1 MSSFVISM
9 ASAVL
14 YGWAGGCFAH
24 ESVKGFA
31 RRPLIARLAF
41 LAAFLLHSAS
51 IGIDSAASSGTV
63 LEGSNVIMLASWVLS
78 TVSLAVLVACR
89 RPQGYLAVSA
99 FIAAMLILFSHAV
112 SAACNGA
119 VHQTGA
125 YDRWPVLALHITAFL
140 ASLSCFA
147 IAAAASGMVLYQLH
161 LMRRRDDVLL
171 HVSMPSLDVL
181 ESTSRRFCAAGL
193 VLFTA
198 GMAIGLGR
206 YAPQGLFAQASDG
219 LASLSY
225 LAPRIGASAALWVL
239 FAALAVV
246 SYAAPYALA
255 AKTRC
260 VLLLVAFAGSL
271 ALMLL
276 ATW

>member
-1 MSSFVISM
+1 
-9 ASAVL
+9 
-14 YGWAGGCFAH
+14 
-24 ESVKGFA
+24 
-31 RRPLIARLAF
+31 
-41 LAAFLLHSAS
+41 
-51 IGIDSAASSGTV
+51 
-63 LEGSNVIMLASWVLS
+63 
-78 TVSLAVLVACR
+78 
-89 RPQGYLAVSA
+89 
-99 FIAAMLILFSHAV
+99 
-112 SAACNGA
+112 
-119 VHQTGA
+119 
-125 YDRWPVLALHITAFL
+125 
-140 ASLSCFA
+140 
-147 IAAAASGMVLYQLH
+147 MVLYQLH
-161 LMRRRDDVLL
+161 LMRRRDDALL

-225 LAPRIGASAALWVL
+225 LVPRIGASAALWVL

-246 SYAAPYALA
+246 SYAAPCALA

>member
-1 MSSFVISM
+1 M
-9 ASAVL
+9 
-14 YGWAGGCFAH
+14 
-24 ESVKGFA
+24 
-31 RRPLIARLAF
+31 
-41 LAAFLLHSAS
+41 
-51 IGIDSAASSGTV
+51 
-63 LEGSNVIMLASWVLS
+63 
-78 TVSLAVLVACR
+78 
-89 RPQGYLAVSA
+89 
-99 FIAAMLILFSHAV
+99 
-112 SAACNGA
+112 
-119 VHQTGA
+119 
-125 YDRWPVLALHITAFL
+125 HITAFL

-161 LMRRRDDVLL
+161 LMRRRDDALL

-225 LAPRIGASAALWVL
+225 LVPRIGASAALWVL

-246 SYAAPYALA
+246 SYAAPCALDVY
-255 AKTRC
+255 KRQ
-260 VLLLVAFAGSL
+260 GY
-271 ALMLL
+271 LMRSSP
-276 ATW
+276 